1 MKKFICFSFLI
12 LALLPS
18 CKTLPPEEFVPGEK
32 AEVVIVNP
40 TSDEYPES
48 TKLWEELI
56 QSHSPGAGVISFAHD
71 AKKDEVLSAVEKLR
85 GEQNIFIFQGHGG
98 KGKGS
103 LNGDDLDWND
113 VITTLVN
120 KQNPF
125 VLIIDSCFSGSAS
138 SSFVSLTRNF
148 PSDAL
153 LITSSGEDEQSYSVL
168 RSPESSTS
176 WLQRS
181 LLLSGKIPSVI
192 ESLDGE
198 YSQHPEVWF
207 HDGTNFTTNRVELEE
222 VTEFKVNEKNRK
234 FI

>member
-1 MKKFICFSFLI
+1 MRKFACFSFLI
-12 LALLPS
+12 LALLSS
-18 CKTLPPEEFVPGEK
+18 CKTTPPEEFVPGEK

-48 TKLWEELI
+48 TKLWEELV
-56 QSHSPGAGVISFAHD
+56 QSFSPGAGVISFAHD
-71 AKKDEVLSAVEKLR
+71 AKKDEILSAVEELNGDK
-85 GEQNIFIFQGHGG
+85 NIFIFQGHGG
-98 KGKGS
+98 KGKGQV
-103 LNGDDLDWND
+103 NGQDIVWDD

-138 SSFVSLTRNF
+138 SSFVSLTQDF

-168 RSPESSTS
+168 RSPEASTS

-192 ESLDGE
+192 KSLDGE
-198 YSQHPEVWF
+198 YTQHPEVWF
-207 HDGTNFTTNRVELEE
+207 HDGEDLSTTQVELEE
-222 VTEFKVNEKNRK
+222 VSDFRVNEKNRK